1 MSEDKLLIA
10 VNELISAYEQ
20 KATESI
26 GSEQENALNVIEYG
40 TVCNIGTVV
49 RGLAIGDF
57 ISFQEDIEE
66 IKNIEKRLEVEEYSD
81 CKTAE
86 VNSSIKVDKSPIRT
100 DVENGEPVLKGG
112 AVLKI
117 PKASLKLENLKD
129 KEFVKEYIDK
139 NILEK
144 YDFDGCLNCDLK
156 SIIGFDIFQNVSF
169 DIEPIFRI
177 SELLKSIKA
186 ALAEIE
192 ASLNP
197 SPLLKNICDF
207 ADLWKGKLCPSLIAR
222 VSLFF
227 PILIDK
233 NIRGLID
240 IGFNIGG
247 LLGIIISPILSI
259 GATIGENL
267 RIFFIK
273 IADCILG
280 AIRSIRD
287 LALTVEQ
294 SIQNIYTSINNSA
307 TVFQNIGNTSI
318 SSDISKT
325 AIYQS
330 IFGNSAEKLKEEKK
344 AKEEKPASK
353 EASATAKSTAKTK
366 EEISFSEKIKET
378 SYSWNKSLNNVF
390 SDTSLFKIAS
400 EQKKQSAIASQ
411 LPSLV
416 SVINILNTL
425 IKVVEDGKAEVLSVI
440 DAIIYGLKAFT
451 VFIQE
456 PIFAKIKLI
465 AELKFLF
472 NLIRLVKI
480 IKALFKNGFD
490 CSNTEVPS
498 EIIDTLEEAN
508 VDIDELL
515 NSSIKNKRALGVGLL
530 GAYKTEVDSYDCEN
544 SERARFEKEIDSIYN
559 IIEKNF

>member
-26 GSEQENALNVIEYG
+26 SSEQENALNVIEYS

-49 RGLAIGDF
+49 RGLTIGDF
-57 ISFQEDIEE
+57 ISLQEDIEE
-66 IKNIEKRLEVEEYSD
+66 IKNIEKRIEVEEYSD
-81 CKTAE
+81 CETE
-86 VNSSIKVDKSPIRT
+86 QINSEIKVGRTPIRT
-100 DVENGEPVLKGG
+100 DVEDGKPVLKGG
-112 AVLKI
+112 VALSIPKKSLKI
-117 PKASLKLENLKD
+117 ENLKD
-129 KEFVKEYIDK
+129 KEIVQKYIDK

-177 SELLKSIKA
+177 AELLKSIKS

-207 ADLWKGKLCPSLIAR
+207 ANLWKGKLCPSLIAKAG
-222 VSLFF
+222 LFF

-233 NIRGLID
+233 NVRGLID

-247 LLGIIISPILSI
+247 LLGVIISPILSI

-267 RIFFIK
+267 RAFFIK

-294 SIQNIYTSINNSA
+294 SIQNIYASINNTA
-307 TVFQNIGNTSI
+307 TVFENLRELSVG
-318 SSDISKT
+318 SDISKT
-325 AIYQS
+325 ALYQR
-330 IFGNSAEKLKEEKK
+330 IFGSSAEKLKEEKK
-344 AKEEKPASK
+344 TKKEESADK
-353 EASATAKSTAKTK
+353 EVVATANSTAKTK
-366 EEISFSEKIKET
+366 QENSFSEKIKET

-400 EQKKQSAIASQ
+400 EQKKQSALASEI
-411 LPSLV
+411 PSLV
-416 SVINILNTL
+416 SLINLLNTL

-456 PIFAKIKLI
+456 PIFTKIKLI
-465 AELKFLF
+465 AELKFIF
-472 NLIRLVKI
+472 NLIRLFNI
-480 IKALFKNGFD
+480 INALFKNGFD
-490 CSNTEVPS
+490 CSNTEVPLAVL
-498 EIIDTLEEAN
+498 DTLQEAN

-515 NSSIKNKRALGVGLL
+515 NSSIKNKRALGVAL
-530 GAYKTEVDSYDCEN
+530 GGSYKTEVDNYNCES